1 MTLFDTKPKSDPRF
15 LYGREKELDELV
27 ESLKKKNWVIILG
40 PRRVGKTSLAEC
52 AIKRMGKK
60 IFLLDARENN
70 NFIESLNKL
79 LATPE
84 SSLKVKA
91 EIRVPYTPINIGA
104 EYNKTLSKKDLDS
117 LLKKVGHMYIIIDE
131 AQWLVNPRK
140 VVMLLA
146 HLYDYY
152 YDSVTFI
159 ITGSMIGVLKSIVE
173 PGPSSPLYG
182 RAITEMEIKRW
193 QSSISLSFLKTGTA
207 ELGLRLN
214 EKMAIE
220 VEENLDG
227 LPGWLTLFG
236 YNYAQ
241 VKNPNIALTKTIK
254 EAKKIVS
261 QELKS
266 IAELGIGTPKLIEVL
281 RVLAKEPV
289 RFVDITKATNFNN
302 TSLSK
307 YLSTLN
313 RLGYIEKDSKS
324 RYFIS
329 DPMLLKFIEEK
340 ARD

>member
-15 LYGREKELDELV
+15 LYGREKELDGLV

-52 AIKRMGKK
+52 AIKRMGRK

-117 LLKKVGHMYIIIDE
+117 LLKKVGHIYIIIDE

-289 RFVDITKATNFNN
+289 RFVDIAKATNFNN

-313 RLGYIEKDSKS
+313 RLEYIEKDSKS

>member
-193 QSSISLSFLKTGTA
+193 QSSISLSFLKIGTA

-236 YNYAQ
+236 YNYVQ

-266 IAELGIGTPKLIEVL
+266 IAKLGIGTPKLIEVL

>member
-70 NFIESLNKL
+70 NFMESLNKL

-91 EIRVPYTPINIGA
+91 EIRVPYAPINIGA

-289 RFVDITKATNFNN
+289 RFVDIAKATNFNN

-329 DPMLLKFIEEK
+329 DPMLLKFIE
-340 ARD
+340 D

>member
-27 ESLKKKNWVIILG
+27 ESLKKKNWVILLG
-40 PRRVGKTSLAEC
+40 PRRIGKTSLAEC
-52 AIKRMGKK
+52 AIKRIGKR
-60 IFLLDARENN
+60 IFLLDARENS

-79 LATPE
+79 LAIPE
-84 SSLKVKA
+84 SSLKIKA

-104 EYNKTLSKKDLDS
+104 EYDKTLSKRDLES

-131 AQWLVNPRK
+131 AQWLKNPRK

-152 YDSVTFI
+152 YDSITFI
-159 ITGSMIGVLKSIVE
+159 ITGSMIGVLKSIIE

-193 QSSISLSFLKTGTA
+193 QSSTSLNFLKAGTA
-207 ELGLRLN
+207 ELGLELS

-220 VEENLDG
+220 VENSLDG

-241 VKNPNIALTKTIK
+241 EKNPNIALTKTIK
-254 EAKKIVS
+254 EAKRIVS
-261 QELKS
+261 QEIKS
-266 IAELGIGTPKLIEVL
+266 IAELGIGTPRLVEVL
-281 RVLAKEPV
+281 KILAKEPARFIDIV
-289 RFVDITKATNFNN
+289 RATGFNN

-307 YLSTLN
+307 YLSTLG
-313 RLGYIEKDSKS
+313 RLEYVEKDSKGK
-324 RYFIS
+324 YLIS
-329 DPMLLKFIEEK
+329 DPMLLEFIKEK
-340 ARD
+340 TKD

>member
-15 LYGREKELDELV
+15 LYGREKELDGLV

-52 AIKRMGKK
+52 AIKRMGRK

-117 LLKKVGHMYIIIDE
+117 LLKKVGHIYIIIDE

-214 EKMAIE
+214 EKRAIE

-289 RFVDITKATNFNN
+289 RFVDIAKATNFNN

-313 RLGYIEKDSKS
+313 RLEYIEKDSKS

>member
-15 LYGREKELDELV
+15 LYGREKELDGLV

-52 AIKRMGKK
+52 AIKRMGRK

-104 EYNKTLSKKDLDS
+104 EYNKTLSKKNLDS
-117 LLKKVGHMYIIIDE
+117 LLKKVGHIYIIIDE

-214 EKMAIE
+214 EKRAIE

-289 RFVDITKATNFNN
+289 RFVDIAKATNFNN

-313 RLGYIEKDSKS
+313 RLEYIEKDSKS

>member
-15 LYGREKELDELV
+15 LYGREKELDGLV

-52 AIKRMGKK
+52 AIKRMGRK

-220 VEENLDG
+220 VEENH
-227 LPGWLTLFG
+227 
-236 YNYAQ
+236 
-241 VKNPNIALTKTIK
+241 
-254 EAKKIVS
+254 
-261 QELKS
+261 
-266 IAELGIGTPKLIEVL
+266 
-281 RVLAKEPV
+281 
-289 RFVDITKATNFNN
+289 
-302 TSLSK
+302 
-307 YLSTLN
+307 
-313 RLGYIEKDSKS
+313 
-324 RYFIS
+324 
-329 DPMLLKFIEEK
+329 
-340 ARD
+340 

>member
-15 LYGREKELDELV
+15 LYGREKELDGLV

-52 AIKRMGKK
+52 AIKRMGRK

-289 RFVDITKATNFNN
+289 RFVDIAKATNFNN

-313 RLGYIEKDSKS
+313 RLEYIEKDSKS

>member
-15 LYGREKELDELV
+15 LYGREKELDGLV

-52 AIKRMGKK
+52 AIKRMGRK

-104 EYNKTLSKKDLDS
+104 EYNKTLSKKNLDS
-117 LLKKVGHMYIIIDE
+117 LLKKVGHIYIIIDE

-289 RFVDITKATNFNN
+289 RFVDIAKATNFNN

-313 RLGYIEKDSKS
+313 RLEYIEKDSKS

>member
-104 EYNKTLSKKDLDS
+104 VYNKTLSKKDLDS

-266 IAELGIGTPKLIEVL
+266 IAKLGIGTPKLIEVL

-289 RFVDITKATNFNN
+289 RFVDIAKATNFNN

-313 RLGYIEKDSKS
+313 RLEYIEKDSKS